1 MADGSCVGSS
11 GSTSVL
17 VTTVGSDK
25 PGSSQGFVPLTGKSL
40 SEALIFA
47 STNQQYDNRLFIV
60 HENCKLNTCRT
71 CCVHKLLFLFWH
83 SEQFWYTT
91 CSEDVASF
99 YFSVLTVLAK

>member
-1 MADGSCVGSS
+1 MKLSFGQLARMADGSCVGSS

-47 STNQQYDNRLFIV
+47 STNQQYDNRLFIELLTSSL
-60 HENCKLNTCRT
+60 HENSKLRTWGEHVVCRN
-71 CCVHKLLFLFWH
+71 CF
-83 SEQFWYTT
+83 
-91 CSEDVASF
+91 
-99 YFSVLTVLAK
+99 